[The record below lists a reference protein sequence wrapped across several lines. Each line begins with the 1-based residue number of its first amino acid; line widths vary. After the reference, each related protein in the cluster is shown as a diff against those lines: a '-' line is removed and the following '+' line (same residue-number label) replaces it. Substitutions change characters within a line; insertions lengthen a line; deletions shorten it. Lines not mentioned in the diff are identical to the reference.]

1 MEAVAENEV
10 KEHGAIERALVAVGS
25 PVHGFISYVGAIT
38 IITINT
44 VAAYL
49 KPPYDWREIIKQID
63 YLGVLA
69 LPIVIITSVFI
80 GGVLVLQMSYSLATF
95 GAKTFVGS
103 IVAIALVRELGPVL
117 MALLVGGRVA
127 AGITAE
133 LGSMVLAEQIDAMR
147 SLGANPLRKLVA
159 PRVLACTF
167 FVFPLTTMLS
177 DVLGIFGGMVVA
189 ATTLDMDPEF
199 FMNNVKTY
207 LDYSDI
213 LSGWGKTFFFGY
225 FIAIIGCYQ
234 GLNTAGGTE
243 GLGKS
248 TTSTVVVAL
257 ITILVS
263 DFFLTKF
270 FFILID

>member
-1 MEAVAENEV
+1 MAEMDDKKPNILFQV
-10 KEHGAIERALVAVGS
+10 LHFLGS
-25 PVHGFISYVGAIT
+25 PVQRFISYVGALSILT
-38 IITINT
+38 ANT
-44 VAAYL
+44 VTASL
-49 KPPYDWREIIKQID
+49 KPPYDWREIIKQIN

-69 LPIVIITSVFI
+69 LPIVVITSVFI
-80 GGVLVLQMSYSLATF
+80 GGVLVLQMSFSLAKF
-95 GAKTFVGS
+95 GAKTFVGA

-159 PRVLACTF
+159 PRVIACTF
-167 FVFPLTTMLS
+167 FVFPLTAMLS
-177 DVLGIFGGMVVA
+177 DVLGIFGGLLIA
-189 ATTLDMDPEF
+189 ALTLDMEPEF

-207 LDYSDI
+207 LEYVDI
-213 LSGWGKTFFFGY
+213 FSGWGKTFFFGY
-225 FIAIIGCYQ
+225 FISIIGCYQ

-243 GLGKS
+243 GLGKA

-270 FFILID
+270 FFIFIQ